1 MDESKPWYTST
12 AIWASILQ
20 MGVGVA
26 VATGVVNST
35 FGTELQ
41 TQGPALLVSASQV
54 LLGLWGFYGRYTA
67 TRTIGSGK

>member
-1 MDESKPWYTST
+1 MDETKPWYTST

-26 VATGVVNST
+26 VATGVINST

-41 TQGPALLVSASQV
+41 TQGPALLVLASQV
-54 LLGLWGFYGRYTA
+54 ILGAWGIWGRYTA
-67 TRTIGSGK
+67 TKAIGSGK